1 MLSEKERVI
10 VLISNAIAVYSLY
23 QSKGELPEN
32 TSMIDFV
39 MKTIP
44 DELRKEVSIEL
55 IDEIF
60 EWVSTSNSS

>member
-39 MKTIP
+39 MRTIP